1 MSGLGKHPRS
11 RGLTRESA
19 AHDGG
24 VTSGGDP
31 DQGTV
36 DPRADRQVEL
46 RRIEAA
52 IATLRPQIQEI
63 RERLANHWD
72 DPTDGP
78 ERSEILTMAEEQE
91 AILAVLE
98 SRREELGNRT
108 EQP

>member
-1 MSGLGKHPRS
+1 V
-11 RGLTRESA
+11 TA
-19 AHDGG
+19 A
-24 VTSGGDP
+24 SDP
-31 DQGTV
+31 DQAPV
-36 DPRADRQVEL
+36 DPSGDRQAEL

-52 IATLRPQIQEI
+52 IATLRPQIREI

-78 ERSEILTMAEEQE
+78 ERTEILTMAEEQE

-98 SRREELGNRT
+98 ARRDELANRT

>member
-1 MSGLGKHPRS
+1 MVS
-11 RGLTRESA
+11 RAPAR
-19 AHDGG
+19 AHHGG
-24 VTSGGDP
+24 VTAGGDP
-31 DQGTV
+31 DQGPV
-36 DPRADRQVEL
+36 EPRADRQAEL

-63 RERLANHWD
+63 RERLANHSD

-98 SRREELGNRT
+98 ARREELGNRT